1 MTFSE
6 KYKVL
11 ESKFENQVD
20 CDNRELDIQSEYV
33 RNFIPPGPV
42 DYVLIAMEPS
52 TGVPWNMPAK
62 HVAHSQIDRNFSLS
76 VEDFILHFS
85 IRQYLCQ
92 GEKTYHLTDLAK
104 GGMKTKKA
112 AVTLQRYERWYPI
125 LEEELRLLTKPEGT
139 RIIAIGKVVAKFLG
153 NKGLCERVESVL
165 HYTRTAAGYRDSR
178 IKPWREH
185 FQEFCQS
192 FDKSA
197 FEGSIRDVLK
207 DADMDS
213 YIDCC
218 RPEGDKPYGLTESR
232 MKLLFYYKN
241 RFFQLQNESS
251 IVLKSQHPRQ
261 NSA

>member
-1 MTFSE
+1 MTFRE
-6 KYKVL
+6 KYKAI
-11 ESKFENQVD
+11 ESKFEEQVD
-20 CDNRELDIQSEYV
+20 CDNRELDIQSGYV
-33 RNFIPPGPV
+33 CNFIPPGPV

-52 TGVPWNMPAK
+52 TGGPRKMPAK

-92 GEKTYHLTDLAK
+92 SGKTYHLTDLAK

-112 AVTLQRYERWYPI
+112 AVTLQRYERWYPL

-139 RIIAIGKVVAKFLG
+139 RIIAIGKTVEYFLS
-153 NKGLCERVESVL
+153 NKSLCKRVESVL
-165 HYTRTAAGYRDSR
+165 HYTPTAAGHRKKA
-178 IKPWREH
+178 IEPWREH
-185 FQEFCQS
+185 FQGFCQS

-197 FEGSIRDVLK
+197 FEESIRDVLK

-218 RPEGDKPYGLTESR
+218 RPKGRKPYELTESR

-241 RFFQLQNESS
+241 KFLQLQNDPT

-261 NSA
+261 NST